1 MTFSRK
7 EFLKI
12 LGLGLLSVEAPKVF
26 GFPSEKIEA
35 TKNMAKTTRVRAV
48 DIFYYDIPLKDPF
61 RISIGTV
68 YAANDVLI
76 RIHTD
81 SGLVGLGEA
90 CPFPPITGETQETNI
105 IVAKNFRDMIIGKN
119 PLAIESI
126 LREFGNFVHTNPS
139 AVAAFDMALYDILGK
154 IAGLP
159 VFRLLGGDKSSFET
173 DLTADLD
180 TPENMAKVAKDFVG
194 RGFKTIKVKVG
205 QGPDVDVARLQAIRD
220 AVGYDPQI
228 RIDANQGWTVPQA
241 IAALRQME
249 RFKVQFVEQ
258 PVAAS
263 DLAGLKAV
271 RLESPIPVMADEALF
286 LPSDAI
292 KLIKAEACDY
302 FNIKLMKAGGIMNSL
317 KISQIAESANIRCMI
332 GCMLETR
339 LGLTA
344 AAHLCAAQQTIT
356 YADLDGFNSHT
367 IDPVIDGMAVKEG
380 MITLSELPGL
390 GADIDPAF
398 LKKLRKV

>member
-1 MTFSRK
+1 MLSRK

-12 LGLGLLSVEAPKVF
+12 LGLGFLSLETPRAL
-26 GFPSEKIEA
+26 GFTSEKIAA
-35 TKNMAKTTRVRAV
+35 TKALAKEMKIKAV

-68 YAANDVLI
+68 YAANDVLV
-76 RIHTD
+76 RVQTD

-105 IVAKNFRDMIIGKN
+105 TVAKSFRDMIIGKN
-119 PLAIESI
+119 PLAIES
-126 LREFGNFVHTNPS
+126 LLKEFGSFVHTNPS
-139 AVAAFDMALYDILGK
+139 AVAAFDMAFYDILGK
-154 IAGLP
+154 VAGLP
-159 VFRLLGGDKSSFET
+159 LFRLLGGDKTSFET
-173 DLTADLD
+173 DLTVDLD
-180 TPENMAKVAKDFVG
+180 TPENMAGAAKDFVG

-205 QGPDVDVARLQAIRD
+205 QRADVDVARLQAIRD
-220 AVGYDPQI
+220 AVGSEPQI

-241 IAALRQME
+241 IAALKQME
-249 RFKVQFVEQ
+249 KFKVQFVEQ
-258 PVAAS
+258 PVAAW
-263 DLAGLKAV
+263 DVAGLKAV

-292 KLIKAEACDY
+292 KLVKAEACDY

-356 YADLDGFNSHT
+356 FADLDGFNSHT
-367 IDPVIDGMAVKEG
+367 IDPVVEGMAVREG
-380 MITLSELPGL
+380 TITLSELPGL

-398 LKKLRKV
+398 LKKLKRA